1 MKALLPL
8 LLLAASARADLTIPI
23 HGKADQAKA
32 EAQSAAEDAAADA
45 ADTEARYP
53 KADDFKPMVGTWN
66 GRVPCHG
73 ETNDVTLKFDI
84 DDPKYERR
92 AFIIYT
98 LKAPSYGGYMS
109 GLTLTP
115 QAKKGVY
122 LSHDGGGKLP
132 PLEFDVSG
140 RIVVGRPPMSAGLT
154 ALSERTQ
161 VRLTFD
167 SRWRNVSVSLMQ
179 GGTSCAGTL
188 RRGRR

>member
-1 MKALLPL
+1 MKLL
-8 LLLAASARADLTIPI
+8 LLLAVLAAPTRADLTIPL

-32 EAQSAAEDAAADA
+32 EAESRAEDAA
-45 ADTEARYP
+45 DTQARYP
-53 KADDFKPMVGTWN
+53 KADEFKPMVGTWN
-66 GRVPCHG
+66 GRVPCRG
-73 ETNDVTLKFDI
+73 EMNDVTLKFDI

-109 GLTLTP
+109 SLTLTP

-122 LSHDGGGKLP
+122 LSHDGGGRLP

-140 RIVVGRPPMSAGLT
+140 RIMAGHPPMSAGLSG
-154 ALSERTQ
+154 LSDRTQ

-167 SRWRNVSVSLMQ
+167 ARWRSVSVSLMQ
-179 GGTSCAGTL
+179 GGTSCAGALT
-188 RRGRR
+188 RR